1 MFSSVM
7 TINSDVAEK
16 LSDVMSYNVY
26 STASTKNSFL
36 QLSVILQIFT
46 TFSMALSS
54 WQILSS
60 SFNDCRR
67 ANWPLTITPSQLT
80 WVVRPLRD
88 SYHLHPLSS
97 FPFLKITL
105 ILSLHGGEKAE

>member
-7 TINSDVAEK
+7 TINSAVAEK

-54 WQILSS
+54 
-60 SFNDCRR
+60 
-67 ANWPLTITPSQLT
+67 
-80 WVVRPLRD
+80 
-88 SYHLHPLSS
+88 
-97 FPFLKITL
+97 
-105 ILSLHGGEKAE
+105 